1 MSDDRYERGTALVA
15 EIYGNVGSN
24 VLGSLRDVAPDL
36 ARYVREFAFGDIYSR
51 PGLDLKS
58 REIAIVASLVTLGT
72 AKTELHAHLHG
83 ALNVGVTRE
92 ELVEVIMQMTVYA
105 GFPVAIS
112 GMRVLADVLKERGE
126 LTPADSEAK

>member
-92 ELVEVIMQMTVYA
+92 ELVEVIMQMAVYA